1 LGFLWF
7 WGASF
12 ASWVF
17 VGDLPL
23 FFGFLGLFFVF
34 WLSFVFVGYL
44 GCSSVYF
51 LCTLGRFT
59 LLLIKSSYLSKK
71 KKKDVVY
78 ESLTYSSELYVP
90 AELIWKNSRDTQE

>member
-17 VGDLPL
+17 VGGLPL

-34 WLSFVFVGYL
+34 WLSFVFVG
-44 GCSSVYF
+44 
-51 LCTLGRFT
+51 
-59 LLLIKSSYLSKK
+59 
-71 KKKDVVY
+71 
-78 ESLTYSSELYVP
+78 
-90 AELIWKNSRDTQE
+90 